1 MKRECVMNIRFS
13 AFLGLVAALYTSA
26 SLACDPNEECNR
38 CLASAFGN
46 CITRGNDPVCEAR
59 KAACQVAP
67 PVVNTPGSP
76 FGPGGPL
83 QQGGPMGLSAPQI
96 QQCISNL
103 SACPAQIIARLGYQT
118 VRPIVDQY
126 IGFLQNQAG
135 NNVYWLDPSVI
146 APIQRFYSVDLRQ
159 VRYAVGINTIHG
171 QNITIGNTVYFVRG
185 MNFNDPNDAWTLHHE
200 LEHVVQYA
208 NRGGVEPFLSEY
220 ILKAGGSI
228 LRGGNSI
235 DLHDNIDLENAANA
249 KANQV
254 AAAANNGVAGQ
265 IWPPP
270 IISCTPSRG
279 LLLHAS
285 GPLWPRAFAASRKS
299 MLGKY
304 PVGAVC
310 WSNRH
315 VISAIGLFAS
325 SHGP

>member
-1 MKRECVMNIRFS
+1 
-13 AFLGLVAALYTSA
+13 
-26 SLACDPNEECNR
+26 
-38 CLASAFGN
+38 
-46 CITRGNDPVCEAR
+46 
-59 KAACQVAP
+59 
-67 PVVNTPGSP
+67 
-76 FGPGGPL
+76 
-83 QQGGPMGLSAPQI
+83 MGLSAPQI

-270 IISCTPSRG
+270 IISCTPSKCAG
-279 LLLHAS
+279 S
-285 GPLWPRAFAASRKS
+285 SWAASAAADAEDGKHLCNQRGCLSRTVESGRK
-299 MLGKY
+299 L
-304 PVGAVC
+304 
-310 WSNRH
+310 
-315 VISAIGLFAS
+315 L
-325 SHGP
+325 